1 MRLRRGLL
9 RLELPRQALT
19 PWRRRDGLAV
29 LLIALLVALLSSWP
43 WLVEPSLRP
52 GVPAPFTVRAPK
64 MATVVDSDAL
74 EQRRS
79 QLGPRTH
86 VQVVDPRIN
95 RELEQRL
102 ERQLQAIQ
110 RLASTNQEQVAP
122 LDLSPEERDWL
133 AGQSPAVL
141 RAWEDDLR
149 QAQRRMLQQGLVSS
163 VAHSQL
169 SKPPSCNSKTST
181 NRGAAWAG
189 EWWRARC
196 RAAAICALMP
206 PSASG

>member
-1 MRLRRGLL
+1 
-9 RLELPRQALT
+9 
-19 PWRRRDGLAV
+19 
-29 LLIALLVALLSSWP
+29 
-43 WLVEPSLRP
+43 
-52 GVPAPFTVRAPK
+52 

-95 RELEQRL
+95 RELEQGL

-110 RLASTNQEQVAP
+110 TLASTNQEQVAP

-141 RAWEDDLR
+141 RDWENDLR

-163 VAHSQL
+163 VAHRQPKCSWR
-169 SKPPSCNSKTST
+169 TSP
-181 NRGAAWAG
+181 NQDGASGAG
-189 EWWRARC
+189 WC
-196 RAAAICALMP
+196 RAPSRTAATCGSMP
-206 PSASG
+206 PSASD

>member
-95 RELEQRL
+95 RELEQGL

-110 RLASTNQEQVAP
+110 TLASTNQEQVAP
-122 LDLSPEERDWL
+122 LDLSPEERE
-133 AGQSPAVL
+133 
-141 RAWEDDLR
+141 RANAYVETLM
-149 QAQRRMLQQGLVSS
+149 RREAITEADYIPVGAATGDEEKEENGGGTRCICTKASNLLPSNTSS
-163 VAHSQL
+163 I
-169 SKPPSCNSKTST
+169 ST
-181 NRGAAWAG
+181 N
-189 EWWRARC
+189 
-196 RAAAICALMP
+196 
-206 PSASG
+206 SQSGVVAT